1 MYSTC
6 FYRCKKLISATQYC
20 RSIVF
25 LLLLSLL
32 SGFIIPCEV
41 LAENESD
48 IPDSDYIVICEIDS
62 DINSGVA
69 VVVERAIKEAANAD
83 AIIFIID
90 TPGGRVDSAIDIT
103 NSILE
108 APCTTV
114 AYVRGMGAISAGALI
129 SFACDYIVMA
139 PGTNIGASTPIML
152 GAEGPMAVDEKSMSF
167 VRARYRALG
176 EEKGHNPLL
185 GEAMVDAEIA
195 IYGVPLAEGGY
206 TIYKIEGGIPV
217 EAITAR
223 PVQNSTSPTESPQD
237 REQQRDFVDNFF
249 EPFEEQIPVSLDEL
263 KDAVRQRFGSE
274 DKDEQVTNTRTS
286 SGLVSLPQDLELP
299 PNAEVI
305 SEPGKLLTM
314 TSLEAQRFGLVE
326 HVLRTEEEVIGQF
339 GWSAL
344 KRHRVVMRWDEAL
357 FAFLTNPIISS
368 LLVLAAMGGIYIEV
382 RTPGF
387 GIPGIIGFTALALL
401 FGAHLVVG
409 MATWVDLLLVLIGVS
424 LIIVE
429 LFVLPG
435 FGFIGVS
442 GILMVIVGIYMG
454 LTRVPIPQYSW
465 DYEIMFNAFRTLGYG
480 LSMFFAFTVLSS
492 YFLPKSPLFRRL
504 VLADSQLDSMGYI
517 VQTEE
522 EERLVSGMHGVATSN
537 LRPAG
542 RGRFNDKTFDI
553 MTRGEFISKGTP
565 ITIIRV
571 EGNRLVVAEDKK

>member
-1 MYSTC
+1 MYPSC
-6 FYRCKKLISATQYC
+6 FNLCKKLNSAAHYC
-20 RSIVF
+20 HSIVF
-25 LLLLSLL
+25 ILLLSLF
-32 SGFIIPCEV
+32 SGIIIPNV
-41 LAENESD
+41 VVAENESE

-62 DINSGVA
+62 DINAGVA

-108 APCTTV
+108 APCTTI

-139 PGTNIGASTPIML
+139 PGTNIGASTPIMM

-195 IYGVPLAEGGY
+195 IYGVPLEEGGY
-206 TIYKIEGGIPV
+206 TIYKIEGGVPV
-217 EAITAR
+217 EAVTAR
-223 PVQNSTSPTESPQD
+223 QIRGLAPASDTPGDEE
-237 REQQRDFVDNFF
+237 REKDVIDNIF
-249 EPFEEQIPVSLDEL
+249 EPFEDQIPVALDDL
-263 KDAVRQRFGSE
+263 KDAVRQFAGSGDTNE
-274 DKDEQVTNTRTS
+274 DSENALLRPVP
-286 SGLVSLPQDLELP
+286 LPQDLDLP
-299 PNAEVI
+299 ANAELI

-326 HVLRTEEEVIGQF
+326 HVLRSEDELIEQF
-339 GWSAL
+339 AWGAL
-344 KRHRVVMRWDEAL
+344 KRHRVAMRWDEAL

-424 LIIVE
+424 LIVVE
-429 LFVLPG
+429 LFILPG

-442 GILMVIVGIYMG
+442 GIIMVLAGIYMG

-480 LSMFFAFTVLSS
+480 LSMFFAFMVLSS

-504 VLADSQLDSMGYI
+504 VLADSQLESMGYI

-522 EERLVSGMHGVATSN
+522 DERLVSGLHGIALSN

-542 RGRFNDKTFDI
+542 IGRFNDKSFDI
-553 MTRGEFISKGTP
+553 MTRGEFITKGTP

-571 EGNRLVVAEDKK
+571 EGNRLVVAENKK